1 MKRAR
6 QVFGEKEFNFIPLSY
21 VLPSEKSSFLTDFQ
35 KEKQTLARNSKPS
48 EKEFNSKAL
57 WIVKPVNL
65 SRGRGIHLITSP
77 AEISAE
83 DFPCVVCK

>member
-1 MKRAR
+1 MKRAH
-6 QVFGEKEFNFIPLSY
+6 QVFGEKEFNFVPLSY
-21 VLPSEKSSFLTDFQ
+21 VLPFEKSSFLTEFQ
-35 KEKQTLARNSKPS
+35 KEKQALANNSKQS

-65 SRGRGIHLITSP
+65 SRGRGIHLITNP
-77 AEISAE
+77 ADISSE